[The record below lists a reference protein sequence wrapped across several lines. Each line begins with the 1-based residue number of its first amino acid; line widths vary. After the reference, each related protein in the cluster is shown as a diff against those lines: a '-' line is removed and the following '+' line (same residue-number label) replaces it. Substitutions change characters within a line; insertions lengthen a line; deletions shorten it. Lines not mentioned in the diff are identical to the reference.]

1 MVNEGG
7 FYLGR
12 DFDPQSGETTAQDTH
27 YDPDDLT
34 THAVVVGMT
43 KV

>member
-12 DFDPQSGETTAQDTH
+12 DFDPQSGETTAQGTH

-34 THAVVVGMT
+34 THAVVVG
-43 KV
+43 VARV

>member
-34 THAVVVGMT
+34 THAVVVGMA